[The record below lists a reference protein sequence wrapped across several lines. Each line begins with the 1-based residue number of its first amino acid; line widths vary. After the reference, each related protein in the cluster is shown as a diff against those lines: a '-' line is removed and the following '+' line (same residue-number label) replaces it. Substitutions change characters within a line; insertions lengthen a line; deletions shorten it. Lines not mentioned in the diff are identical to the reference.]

1 MKMKMKKT
9 KMKIYN
15 SQKKSIIYKVIYI
28 TLFSNS
34 SLRQKVYDQQYLT
47 LPDMGYLEELYTW
60 GGAPNAPP
68 ISFRWRTYDMTFLVI
83 HYLITS

>member
-34 SLRQKVYDQQYLT
+34 SLRQKVYDQQYLIKGGSVIST
-47 LPDMGYLEELYTW
+47 YT
-60 GGAPNAPP
+60 GPCRV
-68 ISFRWRTYDMTFLVI
+68 FF
-83 HYLITS
+83 